1 MIFLFILHHHGRKWI
16 NEKNS
21 QSRSVLFVWES
32 HFYVLYI
39 RVRKQPIKRNF
50 INNSTFPNLLD
61 LICWRD
67 NALSFDI
74 SWGPYDHFLVSIN
87 FVAPTTMSILVP
99 VPHTSMT
106 YLYQGVQLYAY
117 LGHPEKLLQDFRKM
131 SLSDKLIKLQK
142 KLSFSHFFGR
152 MGETY
157 SSRPLCSSL
166 IRVKQETCGSL
177 FS

>member
-61 LICWRD
+61 LICWQD
-67 NALSFDI
+67 NALSFGI

-99 VPHTSMT
+99 CHIRSKSLLTSL
-106 YLYQGVQLYAY
+106 YLNL
-117 LGHPEKLLQDFRKM
+117 DFSPRTVH
-131 SLSDKLIKLQK
+131 SRISF
-142 KLSFSHFFGR
+142 KLSTKLVFIFNAERSNSDSIFLFGFIMNLTFWGSHYGGVR
-152 MGETY
+152 I
-157 SSRPLCSSL
+157 SNRVSRPMP
-166 IRVKQETCGSL
+166 V
-177 FS
+177 